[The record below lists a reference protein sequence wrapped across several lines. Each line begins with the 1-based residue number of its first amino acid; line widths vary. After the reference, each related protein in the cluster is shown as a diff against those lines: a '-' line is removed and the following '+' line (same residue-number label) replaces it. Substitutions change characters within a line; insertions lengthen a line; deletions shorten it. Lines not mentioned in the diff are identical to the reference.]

1 MENNAALGV
10 KRSTVLW
17 WKRCCDEGCTAV
29 HNCDILPCSQ
39 LFAEMKDSV
48 LPTFPLFYFSFPVL
62 GCMARTSHA
71 VHIPSWVHV
80 AGARS
85 ELSSCCGCC
94 LR

>member
-48 LPTFPLFYFSFPVL
+48 LPTFPLFLLQLPCAGLYGTHFSRCAHPQL
-62 GCMARTSHA
+62 
-71 VHIPSWVHV
+71 
-80 AGARS
+80 GARGWS
-85 ELSSCCGCC
+85 QV
-94 LR
+94 